1 MREGKRNTIIIYSIT
16 GATVIGFYVW
26 FRIYFQSQSDKIDS
40 LTGKVSIKYPQD
52 SIGYLFDSVDVLMDS
67 GKTLFIMLLLFII
80 ILKVLGRIRQ
90 RVAAQNTAEVAA
102 IKASEQNAA
111 QLQTAVAQLQ
121 NQQKDSLEDI
131 TQSKSTVQEAEKT
144 EKLSEK
150 GNMYLF

>member
-1 MREGKRNTIIIYSIT
+1 MREGRRNTIIIYSIT

-40 LTGKVSIKYPQD
+40 LTGKVSIKHPQD

-80 ILKVLGRIRQ
+80 ILKVLGRIR
-90 RVAAQNTAEVAA
+90 
-102 IKASEQNAA
+102 QNAA

-150 GNMYLF
+150 GNMSLF

>member
-1 MREGKRNTIIIYSIT
+1 
-16 GATVIGFYVW
+16 
-26 FRIYFQSQSDKIDS
+26 
-40 LTGKVSIKYPQD
+40 
-52 SIGYLFDSVDVLMDS
+52 MDS

-150 GNMYLF
+150 GNMSLF

>member
-1 MREGKRNTIIIYSIT
+1 MREGRRNTIIIYSIT

-40 LTGKVSIKYPQD
+40 LTGKVSIKHPQD